1 VQIGNTSYG
10 PYPVAHGAFYI
21 FRQPV
26 TGGPV
31 LVSSDNGARIIAS
44 LYQLKRAGTSGRWN
58 GQSEMMGLPPLQ
70 MSDTY
75 VLPYYDYTTP
85 GLQPSLNI
93 ANTDTIATDI
103 TVSIG
108 TGYSITYPSV
118 AAGTSRVVS
127 FAGKAGG
134 PVVVKSNNGAKII
147 ASMLELRR
155 SDITVNQWTGI
166 AQVMG
171 MQLEN
176 LSDKY
181 VFPRYTNIDAS
192 KYEVIPI
199 ANYETFD
206 THVTVKVGNTIYGP
220 YLVPAGT
227 SYTFNQAIAGG
238 PVIVSSDNAAR
249 IVASLYQL
257 KRAGTT
263 GRWNGQSEMMGI
275 PFTQLSSTYVLPYY
289 DYTTPG
295 LQPSLNIAAQ

>member
-1 VQIGNTSYG
+1 
-10 PYPVAHGAFYI
+10 
-21 FRQPV
+21 
-26 TGGPV
+26 
-31 LVSSDNGARIIAS
+31 
-44 LYQLKRAGTSGRWN
+44 
-58 GQSEMMGLPPLQ
+58 MMGLPPLQ
-70 MSDTY
+70 LSDTY

-108 TGYSITYPSV
+108 TGFSITYPAV

-127 FAGKAGG
+127 YPGKAGG
-134 PVVVKSNNGAKII
+134 PVVVKSNNGAKIL
-147 ASMLELRR
+147 ASMVELRR

-171 MQLEN
+171 MPLEN

-181 VFPRYTNIDAS
+181 VFPRYTNLDAT

-206 THVTVKVGNTIYGP
+206 THVSVQIGNTSYGP
-220 YLVPAGT
+220 YLVAAGT

-249 IVASLYQL
+249 IIASLYQL

-275 PFTQLSSTYVLPYY
+275 PFAQLSSTYVLPYY

-295 LQPSLNIAAQ
+295 LQPSLNIAVP

>member
-1 VQIGNTSYG
+1 
-10 PYPVAHGAFYI
+10 VAHGAFYI
-21 FRQPV
+21 FRQAV

-58 GQSEMMGLPPLQ
+58 GQSEMMGIPPNLL
-70 MSDTY
+70 SDTY

-93 ANTDTIATDI
+93 ANADSMPTDI
-103 TVSIG
+103 TVTIG
-108 TGYSITYPSV
+108 GTPMGTYPMDG
-118 AAGTSRVVS
+118 GTSQVVTY
-127 FAGKAGG
+127 AGIKGG
-134 PVVVKSNNGAKII
+134 PVVVESNNGAKIL

-171 MQLEN
+171 MPLEQVTDRY
-176 LSDKY
+176 L
-181 VFPRYTNIDAS
+181 FPRYSDQDAT
-192 KYEVIPI
+192 KYEVISI
-199 ANYETFD
+199 ANFESFD
-206 THVTVKVGNTIYGP
+206 THVSVQIGNTSYGP
-220 YLVPAGT
+220 YPVAHGAFYIFRQSVT
-227 SYTFNQAIAGG
+227 GG
-238 PVIVSSDNAAR
+238 PVLVSSDNGAR
-249 IVASLYQL
+249 IIASLYQL
-257 KRAGTT
+257 KRAGTS

-275 PFTQLSSTYVLPYY
+275 PPNLLSDTYVLPYY